1 MCTRC
6 WPDFWHGWKRLK
18 DAQKTAVVRLPA
30 LELGYNDAMTVFEK
44 RKPLVGAV
52 VGLGLLLL
60 VLWAWEWVRF
70 ETAVWQAG
78 MGGVPITDR
87 LTMDPV
93 GNTLAIAALVSMV
106 CVVLLSVYRLN
117 MEVTIPVSGWWA
129 IPLLA
134 TVGLGIM
141 LYLASIPETTICYAS
156 GACQVIQQSEYGEI
170 LNVPVSIWGAL
181 GHFAIL
187 VTWSASLIGSSRLLH
202 VVPWALLALTLL
214 GVLFSLYFTFLEP
227 FVIGATCPWCL
238 TSAILMTILF
248 WLSAETVQSLRLE
261 QSLIG

>member
-1 MCTRC
+1 M
-6 WPDFWHGWKRLK
+6 FWKRK
-18 DAQKTAVVRLPA
+18 S
-30 LELGYNDAMTVFEK
+30 
-44 RKPLVGAV
+44 LVWAV

-60 VLWAWEWVRF
+60 ALWGWEWVLF
-70 ETAVWQAG
+70 EASVWQAG
-78 MGGVPITDR
+78 VGGVPITER
-87 LTMDPV
+87 LTLDPI
-93 GNTLAIAALVSMV
+93 GNTLAIVALVSMV
-106 CVVLLSVYRLN
+106 CVVLLTVYRLN
-117 MEVTIPVSGWWA
+117 KQATLPVSGWWV

-134 TVGLGIM
+134 VVGLGIM
-141 LYLASIPETTICYAS
+141 LYLSSIPETMICYPS

-170 LNVPVSIWGAL
+170 LNVPVGIWGAVGYL
-181 GHFAIL
+181 AIL
-187 VTWSASLIGSSRLLH
+187 MTWSASLIGSSRLLR

-261 QSLIG
+261 NAIYG

>member
-1 MCTRC
+1 MI
-6 WPDFWHGWKRLK
+6 DFR
-18 DAQKTAVVRLPA
+18 R
-30 LELGYNDAMTVFEK
+30 
-44 RKPLVGAV
+44 RKPLVGVV

-60 VLWAWEWVRF
+60 ALLAWEWVLF
-70 ETAVWQAG
+70 EASVWQATV
-78 MGGVPITDR
+78 GGVPITER

-93 GNTLAIAALVSMV
+93 GNTLAIVALVSMV
-106 CVVLLSVYRLN
+106 CVVALTVYRLN
-117 MEVTIPVSGWWA
+117 KEVTIPVSGWWA

-141 LYLASIPETTICYAS
+141 LYLASIPETLICYPS
-156 GACQVIQQSEYGEI
+156 GACQVIQQSAYGKI
-170 LNVPVSIWGAL
+170 LNVPVGIWGAVGYL
-181 GHFAIL
+181 AIL

-202 VVPWALLALTLL
+202 FVPWALLALTLL

-261 QSLIG
+261 HAIYG